1 MITPATARSL
11 WSDQRNSPPT
21 RKMTLRADRSAMPC
35 CATRSPPPSSTMAA
49 GPTPSC
55 LPAPTTLSCSTDCA
69 GFPPGRSASSTQRR
83 RSRAESSIC
92 SAPPNRGRRPAPPA
106 QFSPPA
112 TRPPLSWRV
121 LGLAPRPR
129 PPQRQISSAN
139 ALPTFAG
146 PAAHNRPST
155 PFPFRRA
162 ALRFCRRHGFWGSRQ
177 MTTAVASPQTQ
188 AWYLNRWS
196 QLVLGIIA
204 MMAISSPQYVWTLFT
219 GPLNQKLGTT
229 LAELQWAFSLLIILQ
244 TWCSPLQAYLVDRFG
259 PRLLISVGAL
269 MSGGGWVLSAYV
281 GNVWALYFTYGVICG
296 FGTGIIYV
304 GIIGLMVRWFPDRR
318 GLATGLAAAGYGFG
332 AIFTSFPIDSMIK
345 SSGYAHTL
353 VVWGIIQGVIGIL
366 AAQWLRVPPE
376 SYQVLGAAPTGV
388 IAAQQTKHSYSPA
401 EMLRNPIFW
410 LLFVMMCMMSTSGLM
425 VVSNVGP
432 FANDY
437 KVAQVMVLGMAALPL
452 SLTLS
457 RLTNGLT
464 RPFFG
469 WISDHIGREQTMAL
483 AFALEAA
490 AIVVLFF
497 FLDHPAMFVVLTGL
511 VFFGWGEIF
520 SLFPS
525 TLTDTFGSKFAAT
538 NYGFLYI
545 AQGVGSILGGPAA
558 AFLKQLSGGWAPVFV
573 VVICLDALTAILAI
587 TALRSMRR
595 RHLQSG

>member
-1 MITPATARSL
+1 MGGTPMTAATTATPA
-11 WSDQRNSPPT
+11 
-21 RKMTLRADRSAMPC
+21 K
-35 CATRSPPPSSTMAA
+35 
-49 GPTPSC
+49 
-55 LPAPTTLSCSTDCA
+55 
-69 GFPPGRSASSTQRR
+69 
-83 RSRAESSIC
+83 
-92 SAPPNRGRRPAPPA
+92 
-106 QFSPPA
+106 
-112 TRPPLSWRV
+112 
-121 LGLAPRPR
+121 
-129 PPQRQISSAN
+129 
-139 ALPTFAG
+139 
-146 PAAHNRPST
+146 
-155 PFPFRRA
+155 
-162 ALRFCRRHGFWGSRQ
+162 
-177 MTTAVASPQTQ
+177 
-188 AWYLNRWS
+188 AWYLNRWN
-196 QLVLGIIA
+196 QLILSLIA

-281 GNVWALYFTYGVICG
+281 GNVWALYLTYGVVCG

-353 VVWGIIQGVIGIL
+353 IVWGIIQGIIGII
-366 AAQWLRVPPE
+366 AAQWLRVPPDGWLPAGY
-376 SYQVLGAAPTGV
+376 SPAAAST
-388 IAAQQTKHSYSPA
+388 IQSKRDYTPA
-401 EMLRNPIFW
+401 EMLKNPVFW
-410 LLFVMMCMMSTSGLM
+410 LLFLMMSMMSTSGLM

-432 FANDY
+432 FA
-437 KVAQVMVLGMAALPL
+437 KEFGVANVLVLGMAALPL

-469 WISDHIGREQTMAL
+469 WVSDHIGREGTMAL
-483 AFALEAA
+483 AFSLECA
-490 AIVVLFF
+490 AILVLFAF
-497 FLDHPAMFVVLTGL
+497 IDRPALFVVLTGL

-525 TLTDTFGSKFAAT
+525 TLTDTFGAKFAAT

-558 AFLKQLSGGWAPVFV
+558 AYLHQQTGSWTAVFIV
-573 VVICLDALTAILAI
+573 VAILDAVTALLAV
-587 TALRSMRR
+587 TALRGMRQK
-595 RHLQSG
+595 HFAKA

>member
-1 MITPATARSL
+1 M
-11 WSDQRNSPPT
+11 
-21 RKMTLRADRSAMPC
+21 
-35 CATRSPPPSSTMAA
+35 SSTVAA
-49 GPTPSC
+49 P
-55 LPAPTTLSCSTDCA
+55 
-69 GFPPGRSASSTQRR
+69 Q
-83 RSRAESSIC
+83 
-92 SAPPNRGRRPAPPA
+92 
-106 QFSPPA
+106 
-112 TRPPLSWRV
+112 TRP
-121 LGLAPRPR
+121 
-129 PPQRQISSAN
+129 
-139 ALPTFAG
+139 
-146 PAAHNRPST
+146 
-155 PFPFRRA
+155 
-162 ALRFCRRHGFWGSRQ
+162 
-177 MTTAVASPQTQ
+177 
-188 AWYLNRWS
+188 WYLNRWS
-196 QLVLGIIA
+196 QLILGLIA

-229 LAELQWAFSLLIILQ
+229 LAELQWTFSLLIILQ

-353 VVWGIIQGVIGIL
+353 VVWGVIQGIIGIL
-366 AAQWLRVPPE
+366 AAQGLRIPPE
-376 SYQVLGAAPTGV
+376 GWLPAG
-388 IAAQQTKHSYSPA
+388 YSPSSA
-401 EMLRNPIFW
+401 STTQAKRSYTPTEMLQSPVFW
-410 LLFVMMCMMSTSGLM
+410 LLFVMMSMMATSGLM

-432 FANDY
+432 FAHEY
-437 KVAQVMVLGMAALPL
+437 KVAGVLVLGMAALPL

-469 WISDHIGREQTMAL
+469 WVSDRIGRESTMAL
-483 AFALEAA
+483 AFSLECA
-490 AIVVLFF
+490 AILILFAF
-497 FLDHPAMFVVLTGL
+497 IDRPALFVVLTGL

-525 TLTDTFGSKFAAT
+525 TLTDTFGAKFAAT

-558 AFLKQLSGGWAPVFV
+558 AYLHQQTGSWTAVFIV
-573 VVICLDALTAILAI
+573 VAVLDAVTALLAI
-587 TALRSMRR
+587 TALRGMRQ
-595 RHLQSG
+595 RHFAKA